1 MEKIKKV
8 ILIDGE
14 DKTGRIES
22 IQLVRHNG
30 KSYFKIYFR
39 NNIKPYLYGTQRVEV
54 LSFCKELNPIEI
66 GVYRKQ
72 DGKILNKDTTK

>member
-22 IQLVRHNG
+22 IQLVRHKG

-66 GVYRKQ
+66 EFIENRM
-72 DGKILNKDTTK
+72 GKF